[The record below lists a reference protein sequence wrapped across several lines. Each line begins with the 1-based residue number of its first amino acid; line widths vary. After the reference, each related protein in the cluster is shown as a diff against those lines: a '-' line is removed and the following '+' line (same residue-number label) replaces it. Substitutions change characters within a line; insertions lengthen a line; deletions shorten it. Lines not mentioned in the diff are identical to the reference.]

1 MGRSRV
7 GIGAALLLL
16 SLCPGKEMARADP
29 LPPVLVNI
37 NTADAQQLQDL
48 PGIGARRAEAIV
60 AFRAAHGPFPGKAAL
75 AAVPGVGPKLATRL
89 RGLIVLSPL
98 VPGPTAPIT
107 SR

>member
-1 MGRSRV
+1 MGRSWV

-16 SLCPGKEMARADP
+16 GLYPGKETAQADP
-29 LPPVLVNI
+29 LLPAMVNI

-75 AAVPGVGPKLATRL
+75 AAVPGVGPKLAARL
-89 RGLIVLSPL
+89 RGLIVLGPL
-98 VPGPTAPIT
+98 LPGPMARIT
-107 SR
+107 SE

>member
-1 MGRSRV
+1 MGRSWV

-16 SLCPGKEMARADP
+16 GLYPGMAQAA
-29 LPPVLVNI
+29 PPPPAMVNI

-75 AAVPGVGPKLATRL
+75 AAVPGVGPKLAARL
-89 RGLIVLSPL
+89 RGLIVLGPL
-98 VPGPTAPIT
+98 LPGPTARIT
-107 SR
+107 SE